1 MKASAHRF
9 GFIALAGA
17 PNVGKST
24 MINRLV
30 GAKVSIISRKPQT
43 TRHRILGIKT
53 REDAQ
58 LVFVDTPG
66 LHSAQNKN
74 LNRMLNRTA
83 INSLSN
89 VDIIVFMID
98 HRGWKPDLVNALKKV
113 TLSQAIEKQIPLILV
128 INKMDRFQDK
138 TRLLPLIQQSSE
150 LYNFLEIVPI
160 SARKM
165 HDTEDF
171 LSLLIKHLPVAPAGF
186 PSDQITDRDNRFMV
200 AELVREQTFLLLG
213 NELPYESA
221 IEVTRFEHSDPEFW
235 NIDMTIWVGKASQKS
250 IVIGNRGSRLKAI
263 GESSRKQ
270 IEHAF
275 ETRVRLNLWVKQR
288 KGWRDNNN
296 MLESLG
302 YCE

>member
-24 MINRLV
+24 LINRLV

-288 KGWRDNNN
+288 KGWRDNNS

>member
-221 IEVTRFEHSDPEFW
+221 IEVTRFENSDPEFW